1 MHVNDAQREEIEA
14 LEAIL
19 GDDFSLQQ
27 DETTRRPLIKLDF
40 SEERPKVQFSLYLCL
55 PPSYPED
62 SPSMTIQPGKGF
74 PGTWRSPLLQFL
86 KNEMNLLMGAPMIF
100 ELYMKTKD
108 WLLEQEKEDEAE
120 DIDRVSCVGS
130 VPSVNENTKL
140 ESSLLIHSL
149 IEEKE
154 YGTPVTKETFEKW
167 RQSFFQEFGL
177 SLRNKE
183 RETAWKL
190 TGRQLF
196 EENRLVETSET
207 YGSSE
212 DEE

>member
-62 SPSMTIQPGKGF
+62 SPSMTIQP
-74 PGTWRSPLLQFL
+74 
-86 KNEMNLLMGAPMIF
+86 APMIF

-149 IEEKE
+149 IEEE

-207 YGSSE
+207 YVEPMFQRE
-212 DEE
+212 DVYDRME